1 MMNRSI
7 ILVAVSFV
15 LYLLGQ
21 VMLFKQLV
29 LFNTAFCLFYVSF
42 ILLLPIETNR
52 LVLMFVAFVLG
63 FFIDIFYDS
72 LGLHALSLVLVA
84 YLRNYWLATIT
95 PQGGYDAGEG
105 PTLAVNGL
113 QWFIVYSLPLVFI
126 HHFVLF
132 FTEAGGFGIFWF
144 TMLKVITSV
153 GFTMVVI
160 LFLQYFSF
168 ERRRQ

>member
-1 MMNRSI
+1 MNRSG
-7 ILVAVSFV
+7 ILVAIYFV
-15 LYLLGQ
+15 LYLLAQ

-29 LFNTAFCLFYVSF
+29 LFNTAFCFVYVAF
-42 ILLLPIETNR
+42 ILLLPIETNS
-52 LVLMFVAFVLG
+52 LVLMLVAFVLG
-63 FFIDIFYDS
+63 IMVDMFYDS
-72 LGLHALSLVLVA
+72 LGLHAFSLVMIA
-84 YLRNYWLATIT
+84 YARNYWLGTIT

-113 QWFIVYSLPLVFI
+113 QWFMVYTVPLVFV

-144 TMLKVITSV
+144 TMQKVITSLM
-153 GFTMVVI
+153 FTMGVI

-168 ERRRQ
+168 DRRRS

>member
-1 MMNRSI
+1 MNRSGI
-7 ILVAVSFV
+7 FAVVYFV
-15 LYLLGQ
+15 VYLLAQ

-29 LFNTAFCLFYVSF
+29 LFDTAFCFLYVAF
-42 ILLLPIETNR
+42 ILLLPIETNP
-52 LVLMFVAFVLG
+52 LLLMLVAFLLG
-63 FFIDIFYDS
+63 FCVDIFYDS

-84 YLRNYWLATIT
+84 YLRNYWLGTIT

-113 QWFIVYSLPLVFI
+113 QWFMVYAVPLVFI

-132 FTEAGGFGIFWF
+132 FTEAGGFGIFWY
-144 TMLKVITSV
+144 TMQKVITSLC
-153 GFTMVVI
+153 FTMTVI

-168 ERRRQ
+168 DRRR

>member
-1 MMNRSI
+1 MNRSGI
-7 ILVAVSFV
+7 FVFVYFV
-15 LYLLGQ
+15 LYLLIQ

-29 LFNTAFCLFYVSF
+29 LFNTAFCFLYVAF
-42 ILLLPIETNR
+42 ILLLPIETNT
-52 LVLMFVAFVLG
+52 LILMLVAFILG
-63 FFIDIFYDS
+63 FCVDIFYDS
-72 LGLHALSLVLVA
+72 LGLHAMSLVLVA
-84 YLRNYWLATIT
+84 YVRNYWLNTIT

-144 TMLKVITSV
+144 TMLKVMTSIT
-153 GFTMVVI
+153 FTMFVI

-168 ERRRQ
+168 DRR

>member
-1 MMNRSI
+1 MNRSGI
-7 ILVAVSFV
+7 FV
-15 LYLLGQ
+15 IVYFIVYLLAQ
-21 VMLFKQLV
+21 VMVFKQLV
-29 LFNTAFCLFYVSF
+29 LFNTAFCFLYLAF
-42 ILLLPIETNR
+42 ILLLPIETNT
-52 LVLMFVAFVLG
+52 LILMLTAFILG
-63 FFIDIFYDS
+63 FCVDIFYDS

-84 YLRNYWLATIT
+84 YLRNYWLGTIT

-113 QWFIVYSLPLVFI
+113 QWFMVYALPLVFI

-144 TMLKVITSV
+144 TMLKVITSMT
-153 GFTMVVI
+153 FTMSVI

-168 ERRRQ
+168 DRR